1 MNETPPNSPSQAKP
15 TSNLLGA
22 GIIRLI
28 EAVATKLFMSIQL
41 QWQTRMGQWGRVWLI
56 GLLVGIAG
64 GYAGVAFHHAIAGLT
79 QITFGAPESTL
90 ATAAAQLDRLRLFL
104 TPVVGG
110 ILVGALLWFASRFLA
125 MADARLSGV
134 ADIIEARA
142 LRGGKVSARATM
154 VSSLGSVLA
163 LGLGSATGREGP
175 AAFLGAGV
183 GSWLAERFSVSE
195 RDRRTLL
202 ACGVAAAV
210 AASFNA
216 PLAGALFALEVV
228 LGHYALRTIAPISI
242 AAVAGTLI
250 SRLHD
255 ASVNL
260 FAMPFHAPRG
270 ILDFALATLFG
281 VIAALIAIGFMRAL
295 LTSQKRFDHLRQA
308 TSLPIFALPAIAGAG
323 VGLIALMRPEVLGV
337 GYEATALALRGEYS
351 FGVLVAILVAKFAAT
366 VLCFGGRFGVGVF
379 SPTVMLGAV
388 SGAAFGALVS
398 GFGNASGE
406 SLFALI
412 GMGAVAGAVL
422 GAPLSTTLIVF
433 EMTGSYETAVAL
445 LVSVSLATII
455 TQSVMGGNIF
465 QLQIEAR
472 GFRLADG
479 PQRIILQT
487 TRVSEIMTPS
497 DPSAAETAMEGA
509 FLYEDD
515 TLGKALGMMEAE
527 RIDAAPVRERSDER
541 VIGYLSRADALIA
554 YNQRLV
560 AAHEELAR

>member
-1 MNETPPNSPSQAKP
+1 MNETPPNKPGQTSALQGRWIARWRLLKRRARRGLSLFLSQ
-15 TSNLLGA
+15 
-22 GIIRLI
+22 
-28 EAVATKLFMSIQL
+28 F
-41 QWQTRMGQWGRVWLI
+41 QTRIGRWGRVWFI

-64 GYAGVAFHHAIAGLT
+64 GYAGVAFHYAIAGLT
-79 QITFGAPESTL
+79 QLSFGAPEAEL
-90 ATAAAQLDRLRLFL
+90 ATAAAQLDRVRLL
-104 TPVVGG
+104 IIPLLGG
-110 ILVGALLWFASRFLA
+110 ILVGLLIWFGRTYAGLSE
-125 MADARLSGV
+125 ARLFGV

-142 LRGGKVSARATM
+142 LRGGKVSAKATIL
-154 VSSLGSVLA
+154 SSLGSVLA
-163 LGLGSATGREGP
+163 LGMGSATGREGP

-183 GSWLAERFSVSE
+183 GSWLAERFRVSE

-216 PLAGALFALEVV
+216 PIAGALFALEVV
-228 LGHYALRTIAPISI
+228 LGHYALRAIAPISI

-255 ASVNL
+255 ASVNV

-270 ILDFALATLFG
+270 VLDFALAACFG
-281 VIAALIAIGFMRAL
+281 VIAALIAIAFMRAL
-295 LTSQKRFDHLRQA
+295 LSSQKGFNTLRER
-308 TSLPIFALPAIAGAG
+308 SGLPVYTLPAIAGAG
-323 VGLIALMRPEVLGV
+323 VGLIALIRPEVLGV
-337 GYEATALALRGEYS
+337 GYEATAHALRGDYS
-351 FGVLVAILVAKFAAT
+351 FGVLIAIAVAKFAAA
-366 VLCFGGRFGVGVF
+366 VLCFGARFGVGVF
-379 SPTVMLGAV
+379 SPSVMLGAV

-422 GAPLSTTLIVF
+422 GAPLSTPLIVF

-445 LVSVSLATII
+445 LVSVSLATVI

-465 QLQIEAR
+465 QLQIESR
-472 GFRLADG
+472 GYQLADG

-487 TRVSEIMTPS
+487 TRVAEIMTPLERLQKES
-497 DPSAAETAMEGA
+497 VLADP

-527 RIDAAPVRERSDER
+527 RIDGAPVRKRGDDR
-541 VIGYLSRADALIA
+541 AVGYLSRADALIA

-560 AAHEELAR
+560 AAHEERAR